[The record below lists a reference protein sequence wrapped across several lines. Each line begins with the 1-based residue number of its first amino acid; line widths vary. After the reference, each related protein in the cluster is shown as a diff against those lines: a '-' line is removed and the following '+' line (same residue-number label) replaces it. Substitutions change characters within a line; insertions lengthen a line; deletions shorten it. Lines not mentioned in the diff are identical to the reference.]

1 MLLVMVVVEV
11 IMVVR
16 LKEGQVEKEVGQ
28 EIPLLMQV
36 VVERIVAVDKV
47 VVMVLLSEEHLE
59 LVYHL

>member
-28 EIPLLMQV
+28 EIPVLIMV

-59 LVYHL
+59 LV

>member
-16 LKEGQVEKEVGQ
+16 PKAVAVVKEAGQ
-28 EIPLLMQV
+28 EIPLLIMV
-36 VVERIVAVDKV
+36 AVEKIVAVDKV

-59 LVYHL
+59 LV

>member
-1 MLLVMVVVEV
+1 MVVMEV

-16 LKEGQVEKEVGQ
+16 PKVVAVVKEAGQ
-28 EIPLLMQV
+28 EIPVLTQV

-59 LVYHL
+59 LV

>member
-1 MLLVMVVVEV
+1 MVVMEV

-16 LKEGQVEKEVGQ
+16 PKVVAVVKEAGQ
-28 EIPLLMQV
+28 EIPLLIRV
-36 VVERIVAVDKV
+36 VMEKMVAVVMV

>member
-1 MLLVMVVVEV
+1 MVVVEV

-16 LKEGQVEKEVGQ
+16 PKAVAVVKEAGQ
-28 EIPLLMQV
+28 EIPLLIMVAV
-36 VVERIVAVDKV
+36 VKIVAVDKV